1 MNDLL
6 KGLPQEQR
14 AIMKAYA
21 TIQAENEAINMLS
34 GQYAQASIQQNKEKK
49 QKCVTLMVERAK
61 ILLESAEKL
70 ALLG

>member
-21 TIQAENEAINMLS
+21 TIQTETMSIDMLS
-34 GQYAQASIQQNKEKK
+34 GQYAEASIQQNKKKK
-49 QKCVTLMVERAK
+49 QECANLMLERAK
-61 ILLESAEKL
+61 VLLDAAEKL
-70 ALLG
+70 ASMG